1 MKPTN
6 LKITTLISC
15 LLLTSCLFACSSN
28 EKTLRNIEATAE
40 AKSLNWTPE
49 STRLIVSDK
58 GDSTNKETKNI
69 PAVPQ
74 QETSFVS
81 SGISINDLEAIGY
94 KKNEKISETDPSR
107 YRYDD
112 ILEAWDGE
120 IVVNNKSHFLATLI
134 FDKKF
139 DDVEGEVMMI
149 SLRGRLRRAGTTQSI
164 TTGYVKNI
172 LVACYAQ
179 EACSHIIETF
189 K

>member
-69 PAVPQ
+69 PEVPQ

-81 SGISINDLEAIGY
+81 SGIS
-94 KKNEKISETDPSR
+94 SETDPSR